1 MSAEQTT
8 LVFGLGVAGMAVA
21 NALHECGETVILA
34 DDEAT
39 KQHEDFARALN
50 CEFIDATDEAAV
62 VRTLKRITRLA
73 PAPGISESHHVVSTA
88 RQMGLTIS
96 SELEL
101 AYNIEELRTGGP
113 RPMLGITGTDGKTTT
128 TLMTAAMLHAAGHKS
143 LAVGNTETP
152 LIQALNTDTQVF
164 AVECS
169 SFRLANCENFRTRAS
184 VWLNLAPD
192 HLDWHTNME
201 SYAAAKAQMWAHTR
215 AGDVAVAPV
224 EDARILHVA
233 HESTARTVTF
243 GATQGDYHA
252 QDGRLNSPHGSIMN
266 IADMKRAM
274 PHDITNALAAAAIS
288 IESGLVEPSHVARA
302 LSEFDNAP
310 HRIEYVGMI
319 AGVKWFNDSK
329 ATSPHAVVTALRG
342 FDSVVLIAGGRN
354 KGLDLA
360 QIAEESARIKS
371 VVAIGES
378 AELVAEIFSGLK
390 PVVMVDS
397 MLSAVE
403 NAARLAS
410 TDDVVLLSPGCTS
423 FDWYG
428 GYAERGDHF
437 AGLVR
442 QYVSSD
448 RSQGVIS

>member
-1 MSAEQTT
+1 M
-8 LVFGLGVAGMAVA
+8 FGLGVAGLAVA
-21 NALHECGETVILA
+21 NALHERGETVILA

-50 CEFIDATDEAAV
+50 CEFIDATDETAV
-62 VRTLKRITRLA
+62 VSTLKRITRLA
-73 PAPGISESHHVVSTA
+73 PAPGISESHHVMATA
-88 RQMGLTIS
+88 KQMGLTIS

-101 AYNIEELRTGGP
+101 AYNIEELRIGGP
-113 RPMLGITGTDGKTTT
+113 RPLLGITGTDGKTTT

-143 LAVGNTETP
+143 LSVGNTETP
-152 LIQALNTDTQVF
+152 LIAALNTDTQVF

-201 SYAAAKAQMWAHTR
+201 SYTSAKAQMWAHTR

-224 EDARILHVA
+224 DDAQILHVA

-302 LSEFDNAP
+302 LAEFDNAP
-310 HRIEYVGMI
+310 HRIEFVETI
-319 AGVKWFNDSK
+319 DGVRWFNDSK
-329 ATSPHAVVTALRG
+329 ATSPHASAVAIKS
-342 FDSVVLIAGGRN
+342 FQNIVLIAGGRN
-354 KGLDLA
+354 KGLDLSELA
-360 QIAEESARIKS
+360 NQPKRVKA
-371 VVAIGES
+371 VVAIGDD
-378 AELVAEIFSGLK
+378 AQEIETAFVGVCR
-390 PVVMVDS
+390 VVHGGS
-397 MLSAVE
+397 MQEAV
-403 NAARLAS
+403 RLARS
-410 TDDVVLLSPGCTS
+410 LAVSGDVVLLSPACTS
-423 FDWYG
+423 YDWYNN
-428 GYAERGDHF
+428 YMERGNDFMHC
-437 AGLVR
+437 VR
-442 QYVSSD
+442 NEAKLNQQ
-448 RSQGVIS
+448 QGK

>member
-1 MSAEQTT
+1 M
-8 LVFGLGVAGMAVA
+8 FGLGVAGLAVA
-21 NALHECGETVILA
+21 NALHERGESVILA
-34 DDEAT
+34 DDQAT
-39 KQHEDFARALN
+39 KLHKDFARALN

-62 VRTLKRITRLA
+62 VSTLKRITRLA
-73 PAPGISESHHVVSTA
+73 PAPGISESHHVVANA

-101 AYNIEELRTGGP
+101 AYNIEELRIGGP

-152 LIQALNTDTQVF
+152 LIAALNTDTQVF

-192 HLDWHTNME
+192 HLDWHTGME
-201 SYAAAKAQMWAHTR
+201 SYTAAKAQMWAHTR

-224 EDARILHVA
+224 DDAQILHIA

-243 GATQGDYHA
+243 GATHGDYHA

-310 HRIEYVGMI
+310 HRIEYVETI
-319 AGVKWFNDSK
+319 DGVKWFNDSK
-329 ATSPHAVVTALRG
+329 ATSPHASAVAIKS
-342 FDSVVLIAGGRN
+342 FQNIVLIAGGRN
-354 KGLDLA
+354 KGLDLHELSNHPQRVKA
-360 QIAEESARIKS
+360 
-371 VVAIGES
+371 VVAIGDD
-378 AELVAEIFSGLK
+378 APEIEKAFDGVCR
-390 PVVMVDS
+390 VVRGGS
-397 MLSAVE
+397 MKEAV
-403 NAARLAS
+403 RLARTLAVS
-410 TDDVVLLSPGCTS
+410 GDVVLLSPACTS
-423 FDWYG
+423 YDWYNN
-428 GYAERGDHF
+428 YMERGEDF
-437 AGLVR
+437 MKCVR
-442 QYVSSD
+442 SEAKLNRQ
-448 RSQGVIS
+448 QGN

>member
-1 MSAEQTT
+1 LSAEQTT
-8 LVFGLGVAGMAVA
+8 LVFGLGVAGLAVA
-21 NALHECGETVILA
+21 NALHERGESVILA
-34 DDEAT
+34 DDQAT
-39 KQHEDFARALN
+39 KLHKDFARALN
-50 CEFIDATDEAAV
+50 CEFIDATDEVAV
-62 VRTLKRITRLA
+62 VSTLKRITRLA
-73 PAPGISESHHVVSTA
+73 PAPGISESHHVMATA

-101 AYNIEELRTGGP
+101 AYNIEELRIGGP

-152 LIQALNTDTQVF
+152 LIAALNTDTQVF

-201 SYAAAKAQMWAHTR
+201 SYTSAKAQMWAHTR

-224 EDARILHVA
+224 DDAQILRVA

-243 GATQGDYHA
+243 GATHGDYHA

-310 HRIEYVGMI
+310 HRIEYVETI
-319 AGVKWFNDSK
+319 DGVQWFNDSK
-329 ATSPHAVVTALRG
+329 ATSPHASAVAIKS
-342 FDSVVLIAGGRN
+342 FQNIVLIAGGRN
-354 KGLDLA
+354 KGLDLHELA
-360 QIAEESARIKS
+360 NQPQRVKA
-371 VVAIGES
+371 VVAIGDD
-378 AELVAEIFSGLK
+378 ALEIEKAFDGVCRVVRGGSMQEAVHLARTLAVSG
-390 PVVMVDS
+390 
-397 MLSAVE
+397 
-403 NAARLAS
+403 
-410 TDDVVLLSPGCTS
+410 DVVLLSPACTS
-423 FDWYG
+423 YDWYNN
-428 GYAERGDHF
+428 YMERGEDF
-437 AGLVR
+437 MQCVR
-442 QYVSSD
+442 NEAKLNQQ
-448 RSQGVIS
+448 QGN

>member
-1 MSAEQTT
+1 M
-8 LVFGLGVAGMAVA
+8 FGLGVAGLAVA
-21 NALHECGETVILA
+21 NALHERGESVILA
-34 DDEAT
+34 DDQAT
-39 KQHEDFARALN
+39 KLHKDFARALN
-50 CEFIDATDEAAV
+50 CEFIDATDEVAV
-62 VRTLKRITRLA
+62 VSTLKRITRLA
-73 PAPGISESHHVVSTA
+73 PAPGISESHHVMATA

-152 LIQALNTDTQVF
+152 LIAALNTDTQVF

-201 SYAAAKAQMWAHTR
+201 SYTSAKAQMWAHTR

-224 EDARILHVA
+224 DDAQILRVA

-243 GATQGDYHA
+243 GATHGDYHA

-310 HRIEYVGMI
+310 HRIEYVETI
-319 AGVKWFNDSK
+319 DGVQWFNDSK
-329 ATSPHAVVTALRG
+329 ATSPHASAVAIKS
-342 FDSVVLIAGGRN
+342 FQNIVLIAGGRN
-354 KGLDLA
+354 KGLDLHELA
-360 QIAEESARIKS
+360 SQPQRVKA
-371 VVAIGES
+371 VVAIGDD
-378 AELVAEIFSGLK
+378 APEIEKAFDGVCRVVRGGSMQEAVHLARTLAVSG
-390 PVVMVDS
+390 
-397 MLSAVE
+397 
-403 NAARLAS
+403 
-410 TDDVVLLSPGCTS
+410 DVVLLSPACTS
-423 FDWYG
+423 YDWYNN
-428 GYAERGDHF
+428 YMERGEDF
-437 AGLVR
+437 KQCVR
-442 QYVSSD
+442 NEAKLNQQ
-448 RSQGVIS
+448 QGN

>member
-8 LVFGLGVAGMAVA
+8 LVFGLGVAGLAVA
-21 NALHECGETVILA
+21 NALHERGESVILA
-34 DDEAT
+34 DDQAT
-39 KQHEDFARALN
+39 KLHKDFARALN
-50 CEFIDATDEAAV
+50 CEFIDATDEVAV
-62 VRTLKRITRLA
+62 VSTLKRITRLA
-73 PAPGISESHHVVSTA
+73 PAPGISESHHVMATA

-152 LIQALNTDTQVF
+152 LIAALNTDTQVF

-201 SYAAAKAQMWAHTR
+201 SYTSAKAQMWAHTR

-224 EDARILHVA
+224 DDAQILRVA

-243 GATQGDYHA
+243 GATHGDYHA

-310 HRIEYVGMI
+310 HRIEYVETI
-319 AGVKWFNDSK
+319 DGVQWFNDSK
-329 ATSPHAVVTALRG
+329 ATSPHASAVAIKS
-342 FDSVVLIAGGRN
+342 FQNIVLIAGGRN
-354 KGLDLA
+354 KGLDLHELA
-360 QIAEESARIKS
+360 NQPQRVKA
-371 VVAIGES
+371 VVAIGDD
-378 AELVAEIFSGLK
+378 APEIEKAFDGVCR
-390 PVVMVDS
+390 VVRGGS
-397 MLSAVE
+397 MQEAV
-403 NAARLAS
+403 RLARTLAVS
-410 TDDVVLLSPGCTS
+410 GDVVLLSPACTS
-423 FDWYG
+423 YDWYNN
-428 GYAERGDHF
+428 YMERGEDF
-437 AGLVR
+437 MQCVR
-442 QYVSSD
+442 NEAKLNQQ
-448 RSQGVIS
+448 QGN

>member
-1 MSAEQTT
+1 M
-8 LVFGLGVAGMAVA
+8 FGLGVAGLAVA
-21 NALHECGETVILA
+21 NALHERGETVILA

-50 CEFIDATDEAAV
+50 CELIDATDETAV
-62 VRTLKRITRLA
+62 VSTLKRITRLA
-73 PAPGISESHHVVSTA
+73 PAPGISESHHVMATA
-88 RQMGLTIS
+88 KQMGLTIS

-101 AYNIEELRTGGP
+101 AYNIEELRIGGP
-113 RPMLGITGTDGKTTT
+113 RPLLGITGTDGKTTT

-143 LAVGNTETP
+143 LSVGNTETP
-152 LIQALNTDTQVF
+152 LIAALNTDTQVF

-201 SYAAAKAQMWAHTR
+201 SYTSAKAQMWAHTR

-224 EDARILHVA
+224 DDAQILHVA

-302 LSEFDNAP
+302 LAEFDNAP
-310 HRIEYVGMI
+310 HRIEFVETI
-319 AGVKWFNDSK
+319 DGVRWFNDSK
-329 ATSPHAVVTALRG
+329 ATSPHASAVAIKS
-342 FDSVVLIAGGRN
+342 FQNIVLIAGGRN
-354 KGLDLA
+354 KGLDLSELA
-360 QIAEESARIKS
+360 NQPKRVKA
-371 VVAIGES
+371 VVAIGDD
-378 AELVAEIFSGLK
+378 ALEIETAFDGVCR
-390 PVVMVDS
+390 VVHGGS
-397 MLSAVE
+397 MQEAV
-403 NAARLAS
+403 RLARS
-410 TDDVVLLSPGCTS
+410 LAVSGDVVLLSPACTS
-423 FDWYG
+423 YDWYNN
-428 GYAERGDHF
+428 YMERGNDFMHC
-437 AGLVR
+437 VR
-442 QYVSSD
+442 NEAKLNQQ
-448 RSQGVIS
+448 QGK

>member
-1 MSAEQTT
+1 M
-8 LVFGLGVAGMAVA
+8 FGLGVAGLAVA
-21 NALHECGETVILA
+21 NALHERGESVILA
-34 DDEAT
+34 DDQAT
-39 KQHEDFARALN
+39 KLHKDFARALN
-50 CEFIDATDEAAV
+50 CEFIDATDEVAV
-62 VRTLKRITRLA
+62 VSTLKRITRLA
-73 PAPGISESHHVVSTA
+73 PAPGISESHHVMATA

-152 LIQALNTDTQVF
+152 LIAALNTDTQVF

-201 SYAAAKAQMWAHTR
+201 SYTSAKAQMWAHTR

-224 EDARILHVA
+224 DDAQILRVA

-243 GATQGDYHA
+243 GATHGDYHA

-310 HRIEYVGMI
+310 HRIEYVETI
-319 AGVKWFNDSK
+319 DGVQWFNDSK
-329 ATSPHAVVTALRG
+329 ATSPHASAVAIKS
-342 FDSVVLIAGGRN
+342 FQNIVLIAGGRN
-354 KGLDLA
+354 KGLDLHELA
-360 QIAEESARIKS
+360 NQPQRVKA
-371 VVAIGES
+371 VVAIGDD
-378 AELVAEIFSGLK
+378 APEIEKAFDGVCR
-390 PVVMVDS
+390 VVRGGS
-397 MLSAVE
+397 MQEAV
-403 NAARLAS
+403 RLARTLAVS
-410 TDDVVLLSPGCTS
+410 GDVVLLSPACTS
-423 FDWYG
+423 YDWYNN
-428 GYAERGDHF
+428 YMERGEDF
-437 AGLVR
+437 MQCVR
-442 QYVSSD
+442 NEAKLNRQ
-448 RSQGVIS
+448 QGN

>member
-1 MSAEQTT
+1 M
-8 LVFGLGVAGMAVA
+8 FGLGVAGLAVA
-21 NALHECGETVILA
+21 NALHERGESVILA
-34 DDEAT
+34 DDQAT
-39 KQHEDFARALN
+39 KLHKDFARALN
-50 CEFIDATDEAAV
+50 CEFIDATDEVAV
-62 VRTLKRITRLA
+62 VSTLKRITRLA
-73 PAPGISESHHVVSTA
+73 PAPGISESHHVMATA

-152 LIQALNTDTQVF
+152 LIAALNTDTQVF

-201 SYAAAKAQMWAHTR
+201 SYTSAKAQMWAHTR

-224 EDARILHVA
+224 DDAQILHVA

-243 GATQGDYHA
+243 GATHGDYHA

-310 HRIEYVGMI
+310 HRIEYVETI
-319 AGVKWFNDSK
+319 DGVQWFNDSK
-329 ATSPHAVVTALRG
+329 ATSPHASAVAIKS
-342 FDSVVLIAGGRN
+342 FQNIVLIAGGRN
-354 KGLDLA
+354 KGLDLHELA
-360 QIAEESARIKS
+360 NQPERVKA
-371 VVAIGES
+371 VVAIGDD
-378 AELVAEIFSGLK
+378 AQEIEKAFDGVCR
-390 PVVMVDS
+390 VVRGGS
-397 MLSAVE
+397 MQEAV
-403 NAARLAS
+403 RLARTLAVS
-410 TDDVVLLSPGCTS
+410 GDVVLLSPACTS
-423 FDWYG
+423 YDWYNN
-428 GYAERGDHF
+428 YMERGEDF
-437 AGLVR
+437 MQCVR
-442 QYVSSD
+442 NEAKLNQQ
-448 RSQGVIS
+448 QGN

>member
-1 MSAEQTT
+1 MSVEQTT
-8 LVFGLGVAGMAVA
+8 LVFGLGVAGLAVA
-21 NALHECGETVILA
+21 NALHERGETVILA

-50 CEFIDATDEAAV
+50 CEFIDATDETAV
-62 VRTLKRITRLA
+62 VSTLKRITRLA
-73 PAPGISESHHVVSTA
+73 PAPGISESHHVMATA

-101 AYNIEELRTGGP
+101 AYNIEELRIGGP
-113 RPMLGITGTDGKTTT
+113 RPLLGITGTDGKTTT

-143 LAVGNTETP
+143 LSVGNTETP
-152 LIQALNTDTQVF
+152 LIAALNTDTQVF

-201 SYAAAKAQMWAHTR
+201 SYTAAKAQMWAHTR

-224 EDARILHVA
+224 DDAQILHVA

-302 LSEFDNAP
+302 LAEFDNAP
-310 HRIEYVGMI
+310 HRIEFVETI
-319 AGVKWFNDSK
+319 DGVRWFNDSK
-329 ATSPHAVVTALRG
+329 ATSPHASAVAIKS
-342 FDSVVLIAGGRN
+342 FQNIVLIAGGRN
-354 KGLDLA
+354 KGLDLSELA
-360 QIAEESARIKS
+360 NQPKRVKA
-371 VVAIGES
+371 VVAIGDD
-378 AELVAEIFSGLK
+378 ALEIETAFEGVCR
-390 PVVMVDS
+390 VVHGGS
-397 MLSAVE
+397 MQEAV
-403 NAARLAS
+403 RLARS
-410 TDDVVLLSPGCTS
+410 LAVSGDVVLLSPACTS
-423 FDWYG
+423 YDWYNN
-428 GYAERGDHF
+428 YMERGNDFMHC
-437 AGLVR
+437 VR
-442 QYVSSD
+442 NEAKLNQQ
-448 RSQGVIS
+448 QGK

>member
-1 MSAEQTT
+1 LSAEQTT
-8 LVFGLGVAGMAVA
+8 LVFGLGVAGLAVA
-21 NALHECGETVILA
+21 NALHERGESVILA
-34 DDEAT
+34 DDQAT
-39 KQHEDFARALN
+39 KLHKDFARALN
-50 CEFIDATDEAAV
+50 CEFIDATDEVAV
-62 VRTLKRITRLA
+62 VSTLKRITRLA
-73 PAPGISESHHVVSTA
+73 PAPGISESHHVMATA

-152 LIQALNTDTQVF
+152 LIAALNTDTQVF

-201 SYAAAKAQMWAHTR
+201 SYTSAKAQMWAHTR

-224 EDARILHVA
+224 DDAQILRVA

-243 GATQGDYHA
+243 GATHGDYHA

-310 HRIEYVGMI
+310 HRIEYVETI
-319 AGVKWFNDSK
+319 DGVQWFNDSK
-329 ATSPHAVVTALRG
+329 ATSPHASAVAIKS
-342 FDSVVLIAGGRN
+342 FQNIVLIAGGRN
-354 KGLDLA
+354 KGLDLHELA
-360 QIAEESARIKS
+360 NQPQRVKA
-371 VVAIGES
+371 VVAIGDD
-378 AELVAEIFSGLK
+378 ALEIEKAFDGVCR
-390 PVVMVDS
+390 VVRGGS
-397 MLSAVE
+397 MQEAV
-403 NAARLAS
+403 RLARTLAVS
-410 TDDVVLLSPGCTS
+410 GDVVLLSPACTS
-423 FDWYG
+423 YDWYNN
-428 GYAERGDHF
+428 YMERGEDF
-437 AGLVR
+437 MQCVR
-442 QYVSSD
+442 NEAKLNQQ
-448 RSQGVIS
+448 QGN

>member
-1 MSAEQTT
+1 LSAEQTT
-8 LVFGLGVAGMAVA
+8 LVFGLGVAGLAVA
-21 NALHECGETVILA
+21 NALHERGESVILA

-39 KQHEDFARALN
+39 KLHKDFARALN
-50 CEFIDATDEAAV
+50 CELIDATDEVAV
-62 VRTLKRITRLA
+62 VSTLKRITRLA
-73 PAPGISESHHVVSTA
+73 PAPGISESHHVMATA

-152 LIQALNTDTQVF
+152 LIAALNTDTQVF

-201 SYAAAKAQMWAHTR
+201 SYTSAKAQMWAHTR

-224 EDARILHVA
+224 DDAQILHVA

-243 GATQGDYHA
+243 GATHGDYHA

-310 HRIEYVGMI
+310 HRIEYVETI
-319 AGVKWFNDSK
+319 DGVQWFNDSK
-329 ATSPHAVVTALRG
+329 ATSPHASAVAIKS
-342 FDSVVLIAGGRN
+342 FQNIVLIAGGRN
-354 KGLDLA
+354 KGLDLHELGNQPKRVKA
-360 QIAEESARIKS
+360 
-371 VVAIGES
+371 VVAIGDD
-378 AELVAEIFSGLK
+378 APEIEKAFDGVCR
-390 PVVMVDS
+390 VVRGGS
-397 MLSAVE
+397 MQEAV
-403 NAARLAS
+403 RLARTLAVS
-410 TDDVVLLSPGCTS
+410 GDVVLLSPACTS
-423 FDWYG
+423 YDWYNN
-428 GYAERGDHF
+428 YMERGEDF
-437 AGLVR
+437 MQCVR
-442 QYVSSD
+442 NEAKLNRQ
-448 RSQGVIS
+448 QGN

>member
-1 MSAEQTT
+1 LSAEQTT
-8 LVFGLGVAGMAVA
+8 LVFGLGVAGLAVA
-21 NALHECGETVILA
+21 NALHERGESVILA

-39 KQHEDFARALN
+39 KLHKDFARALN
-50 CEFIDATDEAAV
+50 CEFIDATDEVAV
-62 VRTLKRITRLA
+62 VSTLKRITRLA
-73 PAPGISESHHVVSTA
+73 PAPGISESHHLMATA

-128 TLMTAAMLHAAGHKS
+128 TLLTAAMLHAAGHKS

-152 LIQALNTDTQVF
+152 LIAALNTDTQVF

-192 HLDWHTNME
+192 HLDWHANMV
-201 SYAAAKAQMWAHTR
+201 SYTSAKAQMWAHTR

-224 EDARILHVA
+224 DDAQILHVA

-243 GATQGDYHA
+243 GATHGDYHA

-310 HRIEYVGMI
+310 HRIEYVETI
-319 AGVKWFNDSK
+319 DGVQWFNDSK
-329 ATSPHAVVTALRG
+329 ATSPHASAVAIKS
-342 FDSVVLIAGGRN
+342 FQNIVLIAGGRN
-354 KGLDLA
+354 KGLDLQELA
-360 QIAEESARIKS
+360 NQPKRVKA
-371 VVAIGES
+371 VVAIGDD
-378 AELVAEIFSGLK
+378 APEIEKAFDGVCR
-390 PVVMVDS
+390 VVRGGS
-397 MLSAVE
+397 MQEAV
-403 NAARLAS
+403 RLARTLAVS
-410 TDDVVLLSPGCTS
+410 GDVVLLSPACTS
-423 FDWYG
+423 YDWYNN
-428 GYAERGDHF
+428 YMERGEDF
-437 AGLVR
+437 MQCVR
-442 QYVSSD
+442 NEAKLNRQ
-448 RSQGVIS
+448 QGN

>member
-1 MSAEQTT
+1 LSAEQTT

-101 AYNIEELRTGGP
+101 AYNIEELRIGGP

-329 ATSPHAVVTALRG
+329 ATSPHASAVAIKS
-342 FDSVVLIAGGRN
+342 FQNIVLIAGGRN
-354 KGLDLA
+354 KGLDLSELA
-360 QIAEESARIKS
+360 NESKRVKA
-371 VVAIGES
+371 VVAIGDD
-378 AELVAEIFSGLK
+378 ALEIEKAFDGVCRVVRGGSMQEAVGLARTLAVSG
-390 PVVMVDS
+390 
-397 MLSAVE
+397 
-403 NAARLAS
+403 
-410 TDDVVLLSPGCTS
+410 DVVLLSPACTS
-423 FDWYG
+423 YDWYNN
-428 GYAERGDHF
+428 YMERGEDF
-437 AGLVR
+437 MQCVR
-442 QYVSSD
+442 NEAKLNRQ
-448 RSQGVIS
+448 QGN

>member
-1 MSAEQTT
+1 M
-8 LVFGLGVAGMAVA
+8 FGLGVAGLAVA
-21 NALHECGETVILA
+21 NALHERGESVILA
-34 DDEAT
+34 DDQAT
-39 KQHEDFARALN
+39 KLHKDFARALN

-62 VRTLKRITRLA
+62 VSTLKRITRLA
-73 PAPGISESHHVVSTA
+73 PAPGISESHHVVANA

-101 AYNIEELRTGGP
+101 AYNIEELRIGGP

-152 LIQALNTDTQVF
+152 LIAALNTDTQVF

-192 HLDWHTNME
+192 HLDWHTGME
-201 SYAAAKAQMWAHTR
+201 SYTAAKAQMWAHTR

-224 EDARILHVA
+224 DDAQILHIA

-243 GATQGDYHA
+243 GATHGDYHA

-310 HRIEYVGMI
+310 HRIEYVETI
-319 AGVKWFNDSK
+319 DGVKWFNDSK
-329 ATSPHAVVTALRG
+329 ATSPHASAVAIKS
-342 FDSVVLIAGGRN
+342 FQNIVLIAGGRN
-354 KGLDLA
+354 KGLDLHELSNHPQRVKA
-360 QIAEESARIKS
+360 
-371 VVAIGES
+371 VVAIGDD
-378 AELVAEIFSGLK
+378 APEIEKAFDGVCR
-390 PVVMVDS
+390 VVRGGS
-397 MLSAVE
+397 MKEAV
-403 NAARLAS
+403 RLARTLAVS
-410 TDDVVLLSPGCTS
+410 GDVVLLSPACTS
-423 FDWYG
+423 YDWYNN
-428 GYAERGDHF
+428 YMERGEDF
-437 AGLVR
+437 MQCVR
-442 QYVSSD
+442 NEAKLNRQ
-448 RSQGVIS
+448 QGN

>member
-1 MSAEQTT
+1 M
-8 LVFGLGVAGMAVA
+8 FGLGVAGLAVA
-21 NALHECGETVILA
+21 NALHERGETVILA

-50 CEFIDATDEAAV
+50 CELIDATDETAV
-62 VRTLKRITRLA
+62 VSTLKRITRLA
-73 PAPGISESHHVVSTA
+73 PAPGISESHHVMATA
-88 RQMGLTIS
+88 KQMGLTIS

-101 AYNIEELRTGGP
+101 AYNIEELRIGGP
-113 RPMLGITGTDGKTTT
+113 RPLLGITGTDGKTTT

-143 LAVGNTETP
+143 LSVGNTETP
-152 LIQALNTDTQVF
+152 LIAALNTDTQVF

-201 SYAAAKAQMWAHTR
+201 SYTSAKAQMWAHTR

-224 EDARILHVA
+224 DDAQILHVA

-302 LSEFDNAP
+302 LAEFDNAP
-310 HRIEYVGMI
+310 HRIEFVETI
-319 AGVKWFNDSK
+319 DGVRWFNDSK
-329 ATSPHAVVTALRG
+329 ATSPHASAVAIKS
-342 FDSVVLIAGGRN
+342 FQNIVLIAGGRN
-354 KGLDLA
+354 KGLDLSELA
-360 QIAEESARIKS
+360 NQPKRVKA
-371 VVAIGES
+371 VVAIGDD
-378 AELVAEIFSGLK
+378 AQEIETAFVGVCR
-390 PVVMVDS
+390 VVHGGS
-397 MLSAVE
+397 MQEAV
-403 NAARLAS
+403 RLARS
-410 TDDVVLLSPGCTS
+410 LAVSGDVVLLSPACTS
-423 FDWYG
+423 YDWYNN
-428 GYAERGDHF
+428 YMERGNDFMHC
-437 AGLVR
+437 VR
-442 QYVSSD
+442 SEAKLNQQ
-448 RSQGVIS
+448 QGK

>member
-1 MSAEQTT
+1 M
-8 LVFGLGVAGMAVA
+8 FGLGVAGLAVA
-21 NALHECGETVILA
+21 NALHERGESVILA
-34 DDEAT
+34 DDQAT
-39 KQHEDFARALN
+39 KLHKDFARALN

-62 VRTLKRITRLA
+62 VSTLKRITRLA
-73 PAPGISESHHVVSTA
+73 PAPGISESHHVVANA

-152 LIQALNTDTQVF
+152 LIAALNTDTQVF

-169 SFRLANCENFRTRAS
+169 SFRLANCENFRARAS

-192 HLDWHTNME
+192 HLDWHTNIE
-201 SYAAAKAQMWAHTR
+201 SYTSAKAQMWAHTR

-224 EDARILHVA
+224 DDAQILQVA

-243 GATQGDYHA
+243 GATHGDYHA

-310 HRIEYVGMI
+310 HRIEYVETI
-319 AGVKWFNDSK
+319 DGVKWFNDSK
-329 ATSPHAVVTALRG
+329 ATSPHASAVAIKS
-342 FDSVVLIAGGRN
+342 FQNIVLIAGGRN
-354 KGLDLA
+354 KGLDLHELSNHPQRVKA
-360 QIAEESARIKS
+360 
-371 VVAIGES
+371 VVAIGDD
-378 AELVAEIFSGLK
+378 APEIEKAFDGVCR
-390 PVVMVDS
+390 VVRGGS
-397 MLSAVE
+397 MKEAV
-403 NAARLAS
+403 RLARTLAVS
-410 TDDVVLLSPGCTS
+410 GDVVLLSPACTS
-423 FDWYG
+423 YDWYNN
-428 GYAERGDHF
+428 YMERGEDF
-437 AGLVR
+437 MQCVR
-442 QYVSSD
+442 SEAKLNRQ
-448 RSQGVIS
+448 QGN